1 MAVMAGQENLVDGH
15 GHGWPF
21 VTAAAKAGH
30 DLLVVGALTRSRWDH
45 MRDRFAMPGNRHALA
60 TLSPRSTVRRSSAK
74 WALASVACMVRI
86 ASSNQS
92 I

>member
-1 MAVMAGQENLVDGH
+1 MAVMTGQENLVDGH

-30 DLLVVGALTRSRWDH
+30 DLLVIGALTRSRWDH

-60 TLSPRSTVRRSSAK
+60 TFDSPEEFRQVGLGFGRLYGAHRK
-74 WALASVACMVRI
+74 C
-86 ASSNQS
+86 
-92 I
+92 